1 VGWHGNLYVLA
12 AKVEAM
18 HSGGGCADQNG
29 FGRQNPPPCV
39 HLHA

>member
-18 HSGGGCADQNG
+18 HSGGGCAD
-29 FGRQNPPPCV
+29 
-39 HLHA
+39 